1 MLPTLLAVRPFIQF
15 YNFSILTFSELS
27 LIEPVLKAVQEQG
40 YTTPTPIQQ
49 QAIPVVLEGK
59 DLIACAQTGTGK
71 TAAFAIPTLQM
82 LHSKGH
88 KNGNGFKHIRTL
100 VLTPTRELA
109 LQIDD
114 SFAAYGKHTGLNHQ
128 VIFGGVPQHSQTIAL
143 RNGTD
148 ILIATPGR
156 LLDLMNQGYVYLDH
170 LEMLILD
177 EADRMLDMGFI
188 HDVKRITRVL
198 PKERQTLLFSATMP
212 LQIAQLAASLMKSPV
227 KVEVTPVSS
236 TAEKINQHVFMV
248 DKRDKQTLLVHL
260 LTEQDIK
267 RTLVFTR
274 TKHGADRI
282 AKNLNNANIKA
293 DAIHG
298 NKTQGARQRA
308 LENFKNGRL
317 KVLVATDIAARG
329 IDVDNLSHVINY
341 DIPDIPETYVHR
353 IGRTGRAGEDGIA
366 YSFCDREERGALKDI
381 HKLIAK
387 VIPVVEEHPFKIKHS
402 IQHHQHTT
410 NVPQQNKR
418 RNNNKPGNH
427 QGQNKKQYTARKAD
441 SITNN

>member
-1 MLPTLLAVRPFIQF
+1 M
-15 YNFSILTFSELS
+15 TFNELS

-40 YTTPTPIQQ
+40 YTIPTPIQQ
-49 QAIPVVLEGK
+49 QAIPIVLQSK

-71 TAAFAIPTLQM
+71 TAAFAIPAIQM
-82 LHSKGH
+82 LYSRGH
-88 KNGNGFKHIRTL
+88 KNGTGFKHIRAL

-109 LQIDD
+109 LQIDE
-114 SFAAYGKHTGLNHQ
+114 SFAAYGKYTGLNHQ

-148 ILIATPGR
+148 VLIATPGR
-156 LLDLMNQGYVYLDH
+156 LLDLMNQGYIYLDH
-170 LEMLILD
+170 LEMFILD

-188 HDVKRITRVL
+188 HDVKRVTRVL
-198 PKERQTLLFSATMP
+198 PKERQSLLFSATMP
-212 LQIAQLAASLMKSPV
+212 LQIAQLAASLMKSPER
-227 KVEVTPVSS
+227 VEVTPVSS
-236 TAEKINQHVFMV
+236 TAETINQHIFMV
-248 DKRDKQTLLVHL
+248 DKRDKQSLLVHL
-260 LTEQDIK
+260 LTEHDIK

-282 AKNLNNANIKA
+282 AKNLNKTNIKA

-298 NKTQGARQRA
+298 DKTQGARQRA

-329 IDVDNLSHVINY
+329 IDVDNLTHVINY

-353 IGRTGRAGEDGIA
+353 IGRTGRAGIDGIA
-366 YSFCDREERGALKDI
+366 YSFCDRDERGALKDI

-387 VIPVVEEHPFKIKHS
+387 VIPVMEEHPFQVKYS
-402 IQHHQHTT
+402 IPHHQPAHA
-410 NVPQQNKR
+410 PQQNKE
-418 RNNNKPGNH
+418 RNKRMGNYPSKNRKPHTVRQKDVVINN
-427 QGQNKKQYTARKAD
+427 
-441 SITNN
+441 